1 MLNKIKTF
9 LEWFVIISTIFVF
22 VIFAGVFMLY
32 FALEVILKILKFM
45 LDLIEMV

>member
-9 LEWFVIISTIFVF
+9 LEWFVIISAIFVF

-32 FALEVILKILKFM
+32 FALNRNGIKKEVKICL
-45 LDLIEMV
+45 V